1 MCGLEFFLEKCSFLI
16 ADIQKVMKVSF
27 QPDMVLESGGTG
39 MKGTSDSMS
48 GEET

>member
-1 MCGLEFFLEKCSFLI
+1 MCGLEFFLEKCSFLN
-16 ADIQKVMKVSF
+16 IQKAMKVSF

-39 MKGTSDSMS
+39 MKGTSDSVS